1 MNSNITEAELIAL
14 QAQMELMEEQIHE
27 LEVMNE
33 GKDFM
38 IDQLVNHLNSY
49 DDEIEAMDM
58 YIDWL
63 KQERDDM
70 NFTEHKIKMVLSE
83 VVTGQMSAGLGI
95 SHIMNVLDYEKDG
108 MKCQY
113 NYTVTIMDESTS

>member
-1 MNSNITEAELIAL
+1 MNSNITEAELIAI

-38 IDQLVNHLNSY
+38 IDQLVHQL
-49 DDEIEAMDM
+49 DGCGEEMEHMDM

-63 KQERDDM
+63 KQELDKM
-70 NFTEHKIKMVLSE
+70 NHTEHKIKMVLSE
-83 VVTGQMSAGLGI
+83 VVTGQSSAGLGI
-95 SHIMNVLDYEKDG
+95 SHIIWL
-108 MKCQY
+108 
-113 NYTVTIMDESTS
+113 MDIPR

>member
-38 IDQLVNHLNSY
+38 IDQLANQL
-49 DDEIEAMDM
+49 DECGQEMEHMDM

-63 KQERDDM
+63 KQERDDK

-95 SHIMNVLDYEKDG
+95 SHIINVLD
-108 MKCQY
+108 
-113 NYTVTIMDESTS
+113 

>member
-38 IDQLVNHLNSY
+38 IDQLVDQLNK
-49 DDEIEAMDM
+49 
-58 YIDWL
+58 WNTWTCTL
-63 KQERDDM
+63 
-70 NFTEHKIKMVLSE
+70 N
-83 VVTGQMSAGLGI
+83 G
-95 SHIMNVLDYEKDG
+95 
-108 MKCQY
+108 
-113 NYTVTIMDESTS
+113 

>member
-38 IDQLVNHLNSY
+38 IDQLVDQLNNY
-49 DDEIEAMDM
+49 GEEMEHMDM
-58 YIDWL
+58 YIEWL
-63 KQERDDM
+63 KQERDDQ
-70 NFTEHKIKMVLSE
+70 NFTDHKIKMVLSD
-83 VVTGQMSAGLGI
+83 VVTGQMSAGLAI
-95 SHIMNVLDYEKDG
+95 SHIINVMDYKERKG
-108 MKCQY
+108 
-113 NYTVTIMDESTS
+113 